1 MKMDDLLNL
10 LVCPQC
16 HGKLQPLPDAAQSEG
31 LACDQC
37 QKVYPV
43 REGIPVML
51 AEEAIPR
58 TQWDAGKRRI

>member
-1 MKMDDLLNL
+1 MKMDDLINL

-16 HGKLQPLPDAAQSEG
+16 HGKLQPLPDAAQLEG
-31 LACDQC
+31 LSCDQC

-58 TQWDAGKRRI
+58 TKWDAGTRRA